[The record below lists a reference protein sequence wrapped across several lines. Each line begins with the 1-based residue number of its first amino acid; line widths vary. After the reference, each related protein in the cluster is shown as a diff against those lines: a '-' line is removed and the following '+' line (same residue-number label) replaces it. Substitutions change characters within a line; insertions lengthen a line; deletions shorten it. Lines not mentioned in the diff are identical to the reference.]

1 MGNPV
6 PSQTRAV
13 DPYASYHSNVVNR
26 LTQMVTAGR
35 NCLFGTHAMEV
46 AINSITQVG
55 VTTGQCF
62 KDNVLIEM
70 TAGLNIDLNDSDF
83 YVDPSSGFWN
93 EVGYYYIVL
102 DYQYNKSR
110 PAPEASIKIIKPSQR
125 VALFNTTRYVL
136 LKVVGVSFTGVHF
149 QADTVHDYDPSIPA
163 NSRLYV
169 PLWAGVENSLPT
181 FVQAD
186 HEARII
192 YVRDQDR
199 LYWGTSTSWES
210 IDTVRDNVNTVGM
223 TIGYLGYFNGTG
235 VSPAIADNVA
245 HQADCVVQEVGLG
258 TDGSG
263 KVRIA
268 GKANNVPVETG
279 RTITAGNDLFLS
291 STEAGHVTNVQPA
304 SLAQRV
310 GRALTS
316 GNHTTPI
323 SIWFITGGMLGA
335 AASQSIRA
343 TITSPGG
350 WTLSGSLYYSDIDVS
365 SLNNPQAVV
374 KCYRSN
380 YEIDPYDVQIVGS
393 SVRIWMPVNT
403 VTLNVVIVG

>member
-46 AINSITQVG
+46 VINSITQVG

-70 TAGLNIDLNDSDF
+70 TAGLNIDMNDSDF

-93 EVGYYYIVL
+93 EAGYYYIVL

-110 PAPEASIKIIKPSQR
+110 PAPEASLKIIKPSQR

-136 LKVVGVSFTGVHF
+136 LKVVEVSFTGVHF
-149 QADTVHDYDPSIPA
+149 QIDAVHDYDPLITT

-169 PLWAGVENSLPT
+169 PLWAGVENTLPT
-181 FVQAD
+181 FVRSE
-186 HEARII
+186 HEGRLI
-192 YVRDQDR
+192 YVRNGNKF
-199 LYWGTSTSWES
+199 YWGTSVGWES
-210 IDTVRDNVNTVGM
+210 IDAVRDIADTTSM
-223 TIGYLGYFNGTG
+223 TAGQLGYFNGTII
-235 VSPAIADNVA
+235 SAAIADDVT
-245 HQADCVVQEVGLG
+245 HQADCVVESVGDISDG
-258 TDGSG
+258 TG
-263 KVRIA
+263 KVVLA
-268 GKANNVPVETG
+268 GRADNVLVETG
-279 RTITAGNDLFLS
+279 RTIVAGDNLFLS
-291 STEAGHVTNVQPA
+291 TVDAGRVTNVQPTTH
-304 SLAQRV
+304 AQRV
-310 GRALTS
+310 GKALTG
-316 GNHTTPI
+316 GNSSTPI
-323 SIWFITGGMLGA
+323 TIWFITGGMLGA
-335 AASQSIRA
+335 EASQSIRA
-343 TITSPGG
+343 TITSPSG
-350 WTLSGSLYYSDIDVS
+350 WTASGILYYSDVDVS
-365 SLNNPQAVV
+365 VLSNPQAVV